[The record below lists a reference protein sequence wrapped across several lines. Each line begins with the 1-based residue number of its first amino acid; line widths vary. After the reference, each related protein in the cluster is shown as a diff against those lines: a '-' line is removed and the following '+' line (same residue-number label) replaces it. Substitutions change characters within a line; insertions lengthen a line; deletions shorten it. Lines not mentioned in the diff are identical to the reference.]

1 MAPRHSPTPFLSP
14 HETALATN
22 PEEARGP
29 HCVVR
34 SMPSARPN
42 PLRTVRPA
50 SHHPPHPTRRQPCKS
65 ASAPIGCYNAFDLQ
79 KMDRRTSLCAR
90 KADRHDGL
98 PFRFTPS
105 FLLGCRKRSTAAS
118 RWNFPQP
125 AVAASENRD
134 DANPHNESRN
144 DARALSPRSPELRR
158 SKTAAGS
165 GRKSAARH
173 GAPGFVAG
181 FDGKPP

>member
-79 KMDRRTSLCAR
+79 KMDRRTTLCAH

-105 FLLGCRKRSTAAS
+105 FLLGCGKRNTAAS

-125 AVAASENRD
+125 AVAASANRD

-144 DARALSPRSPELRR
+144 DARALLLRR
-158 SKTAAGS
+158 FGPCRSKAAAGS
-165 GRKSAARH
+165 GRNAGARH